1 MLENREIQPIQELLT
16 GKKRLPGFFGE
27 WKTFLFDDLFEFI
40 PNNAFTRAQMTDNG
54 RVKNIHYGDIL
65 TKYGAFVDAGSKKI
79 PYIAE
84 EIDLNRF
91 AERCYLKSGDVIIA
105 DTAEDETVGKALEVI
120 NVDCPVL
127 AGQHTLLCR
136 PKIICAPKFLGYY
149 LNSECYHAQL
159 LPYIVGTK
167 VSSVS
172 KASIAQ
178 TKLVIPEYE
187 EQQAIAEILSN
198 MDAEIEA
205 LEKKLEKYRQV
216 KQGAMQELLTG
227 KRRLP
232 GFKGEWQNFNLMKH
246 SKIKARIGWQG
257 LKKSEYLDSGY
268 ALLVTGTDFDDGRV
282 RWDSCHHVTRSR
294 YDQDYNIQ
302 IQNDDILITKDGSLG
317 KVALVQGL
325 TKPATLNSGIFVIR
339 PLQDAYDPIF
349 VYHIL
354 SSFVFKNFLDKLS
367 AGSTII
373 HLYQKDVGKFE
384 FLLPPTIAEQKA
396 IAAVLSEMD
405 ADITALE
412 EKLAKYR
419 QVKQGMMQ
427 QLLTGKIRLK
437 NDVVDSVHAEQKAT
451 AKKSPVRSAHNHQ
464 FDDAVAIAAIVDAF
478 YSDKYPLGRVKVQKL
493 LYLLHRH
500 QAVSVSD
507 FKKKA
512 AGPYADTV
520 RYRGGEPI
528 AKKNKYIVSESGKQG
543 TRYSKGEN
551 MAQALD
557 YVERWGMQADLQWLK
572 DNFLH
577 TSRNDLELFST
588 VDMAMCDLDEVGIS
602 VSVESIK
609 NLIASNK
616 EWKAKLSKTYFS
628 DWDIARAIKKCT
640 ELFN

>member
-1 MLENREIQPIQELLT
+1 MVKKGYKQTEVGVLPKDWAIKKLINLSDGGMQNGTFYEGSRKGTGVYFLNVGNLYQAAPIIPQTLGKFDASKDEID
-16 GKKRLPGFFGE
+16 RF
-27 WKTFLFDDLFEFI
+27 
-40 PNNAFTRAQMTDNG
+40 
-54 RVKNIHYGDIL
+54 RVKNGDLFFTRSSIVPSGIAYCNWYKDSGDNTTVFDSHVVRFKTDTDQVNPMYLYLQCVSQESRKYFISNAKVATMTTIDQAQIGNCLIPVPSL
-65 TKYGAFVDAGSKKI
+65 TEQKN
-79 PYIAE
+79 IAE
-84 EIDLNRF
+84 AISDADR
-91 AERCYLKSGDVIIA
+91 IIR
-105 DTAEDETVGKALEVI
+105 L
-120 NVDCPVL
+120 
-127 AGQHTLLCR
+127 
-136 PKIICAPKFLGYY
+136 
-149 LNSECYHAQL
+149 
-159 LPYIVGTK
+159 
-167 VSSVS
+167 
-172 KASIAQ
+172 
-178 TKLVIPEYE
+178 
-187 EQQAIAEILSN
+187 
-198 MDAEIEA
+198 
-205 LEKKLEKYRQV
+205 LEKLIIKKKAI

-232 GFKGEWQNFNLMKH
+232 GFSGKWQNFNLMKH

-268 ALLVTGTDFDDGRV
+268 ALLVTGTDFDDGKV
-282 RWDSCHHVTRSR
+282 QWDRCHYVTRSR
-294 YDQDYNIQ
+294 YDQDRNIQ
-302 IQNDDILITKDGSLG
+302 IQNNDILITKDGSLG
-317 KVALVQGL
+317 KVALARGL

-339 PLQDAYDPIF
+339 PLQSIYDPVF

-373 HLYQKDVGKFE
+373 HLYQKDVDKFE
-384 FLLPPTIAEQKA
+384 FLLPPVIEEQNA

-437 NDVVDSVHAEQKAT
+437 NDVVDSVHTEQKAS

-500 QAVSVSD
+500 QGVSVSD

-520 RYRGGEPI
+520 RYKGGEPI
-528 AKKNKYIVSESGKQG
+528 ARKNKYIVSESGKQG
-543 TRYSKGEN
+543 TRYFRGEN

-577 TSRNDLELFST
+577 ASRNDLELFAT

-609 NLIASNK
+609 NLITSNK